1 MDQADLDAAAAL
13 ARAAVGAA
21 DDVPVEAL
29 PVRRLDRDASYVLVR
44 LGRPGEPGWI
54 AAVDPAAADVMT
66 WASNPSGAS
75 TVPGGEPGEVAGPGV
90 DRELV
95 WRPSAQSRSP
105 LYPLL
110 RLVTPEGERFVDL
123 AGTVSTRLSDTRG

>member
-1 MDQADLDAAAAL
+1 MNQADLDAAADL

-21 DDVPVEAL
+21 DDVPVETL

-44 LGRPGEPGWI
+44 LGHPGQPGWI
-54 AAVDPAAADVMT
+54 AAVDPHAGDVMT
-66 WASNPSGAS
+66 WAGNASGGS
-75 TVPGGEPGEVAGPGV
+75 TVPAMDEVTV
-90 DRELV
+90 DAERELV

-110 RLVTPEGERFVDL
+110 RVVTADGERFVDL
-123 AGTVSTRLSDTRG
+123 SGTVSPGLFDTRG

>member
-1 MDQADLDAAAAL
+1 MNQADLDAAADL

-21 DDVPVEAL
+21 DDVPVETL

-44 LGRPGEPGWI
+44 LGRAGEPGWI
-54 AAVDPAAADVMT
+54 AAVDPGTADVMT
-66 WASNPSGAS
+66 WAGNASGGS
-75 TVPGGEPGEVAGPGV
+75 TVPAVDPGEMGMDAE
-90 DRELV
+90 RELV

-110 RLVTPEGERFVDL
+110 RWVTSEGERFVDL
-123 AGTVSTRLSDTRG
+123 SGTVTTGLSDTRG